1 MAKVKNKSE
10 SEDKAPKIDFEAS
23 IIEANYYRD
32 NPFLPSKNTVIA
44 YTEDMVKEIA
54 KCKKDIIYFAQN
66 YFTIVNLDRGKEI
79 VKLYPVQ
86 KKILKQMVDNNRV
99 VLVSSRQMGKA
110 LGLDTPIPTPNGF
123 TTMGQLKD
131 NDEVYDEN
139 GNICHVVKAHDVLY
153 GRKCYKVTFDNGEE
167 IIADAEHLWFT
178 QTKSDRHRGSNGAV
192 RTTEEIKNT
201 LCSTTNEPNHRIPKA
216 KGVAGKHKDLP
227 IDPYLLGYWLGDG
240 SSADARLTIGK
251 LDFDEVFKL
260 LNPKEYSIYEDKN
273 KNFMLNIKGGLKTL
287 LRTNNL
293 QNNKHIP
300 EEYLLA
306 SYEQR
311 LELLKGLMDTDGHVE
326 GFGRISSFCS
336 SNIKLFED
344 VKKLVLSLGIKIHTR
359 VKKAKKITHN
369 DANILWFSPNEH
381 VFKIRRK
388 YEKQVFPLKNYKTQF
403 LYIKKIE
410 DVESVPVRCI
420 TVDSPNSLYLCGNT
434 YIPTHNTTMFSIFAL
449 WYTTFFNDKTILIV
463 ANKEKTATEIL
474 SRVRTAFELL
484 PAFLKPAIKEWQK
497 QSIEFINGSKIL
509 ITSSSSTAGRSA
521 SCNVLL
527 IDECAHLLD
536 HQADDFFTSVLP
548 VISSSKNTKIFLAS
562 TPNGC
567 SNYFYRT
574 FKQATETKGGGGWT
588 YARVPWYDIPGRDA
602 KWKEIALADVN
613 YNMEK
618 FRQEY
623 ECDFL
628 ETSES
633 AIDPELLVELT
644 ENIHDPEILNTPE
657 YKVWEKPDRRKI
669 YTIGCDVSDGVGGCA
684 SCIQVFDVTD
694 LKDIKQVACYNN
706 RYIDTTSFASK
717 IHEIAKQWGKPWLM
731 IEKNA
736 MGHEVITLLSS
747 KPYNYERIL
756 GYSDREKEDTI
767 KPGIMS
773 STNTK
778 YTAVSNMRYWINTS
792 RTVTLRD
799 KETLSEMR
807 TFTKQDNGTW
817 KKKRG
822 EGIFDDRV
830 MATCWAIFP
839 LVTSI
844 ANKIYDVVEFGN
856 DGKPTKVT
864 NTFFED
870 LEDSDFNM
878 ANLRADVFRDE
889 DDGFIGGMIPYRTNP
904 NLNEGIEDLMMSGWS
919 LQ

>member
-1 MAKVKNKSE
+1 MAKVKNKSD

-54 KCKKDIIYFAQN
+54 RCKKDIIYFAQN

-79 VKLYPVQ
+79 VKLYQVQ

-99 VLVSSRQMGKA
+99 VIVSSRQMGKA

-139 GNICHVVKAHDVLY
+139 GSICHVVKAHDVLY

-167 IIADAEHLWFT
+167 IVADAEHLWRTITDGEESVKTTQKIKDTFALNHKLLITHDFT
-178 QTKSDRHRGSNGAV
+178 DSFGTYV
-192 RTTEEIKNT
+192 RFESIEEI
-201 LCSTTNEPNHRIPKA
+201 
-216 KGVAGKHKDLP
+216 
-227 IDPYLLGYWLGDG
+227 
-240 SSADARLTIGK
+240 
-251 LDFDEVFKL
+251 
-260 LNPKEYSIYEDKN
+260 
-273 KNFMLNIKGGLKTL
+273 
-287 LRTNNL
+287 
-293 QNNKHIP
+293 
-300 EEYLLA
+300 
-306 SYEQR
+306 
-311 LELLKGLMDTDGHVE
+311 
-326 GFGRISSFCS
+326 
-336 SNIKLFED
+336 
-344 VKKLVLSLGIKIHTR
+344 
-359 VKKAKKITHN
+359 
-369 DANILWFSPNEH
+369 
-381 VFKIRRK
+381 
-388 YEKQVFPLKNYKTQF
+388 
-403 LYIKKIE
+403 
-410 DVESVPVRCI
+410 ESVPVRCI

-449 WYTTFFNDKTILIV
+449 WYTSFFNDKTILIV

-536 HQADDFFTSVLP
+536 HQADEFFTSVLP
-548 VISSSKNTKIFLAS
+548 VISSSKNTKLFLAS
-562 TPNGC
+562 TPNGQQG
-567 SNYFYRT
+567 YFYRT
-574 FKQATETKGGGGWT
+574 YKQATEVKGGCGWT
-588 YARVPWYDIPGRDA
+588 YAKVPWYDIPGRDA

-613 YNMEK
+613 YNMAK
-618 FRQEY
+618 FKQEY
-623 ECDFL
+623 ECDFH
-628 ETSES
+628 ESSES
-633 AIDPELLVELT
+633 AIDPQLLAELT
-644 ENIHDPEILNTPE
+644 ENLQEPEILNTPE

-669 YTIGCDVSDGVGGCA
+669 YSIGCDVSDGVGGCA
-684 SCIQVFDVTD
+684 SCIQVFDITD
-694 LKDIKQVACYNN
+694 LRDIKQVACFND

-736 MGHEVITLLSS
+736 MGHEIISLLSN

-756 GYSDREKEDTI
+756 GYNDKDKENTI

-778 YTAVSNMRYWINTS
+778 YISVSNMRYWINTS
-792 RTVTLRD
+792 RTVTIRD
-799 KETLSEMR
+799 KDTLSEMR
-807 TFTKQDNGTW
+807 TFTKQENGTW
-817 KKKRG
+817 KKRKG
-822 EGIFDDRV
+822 EGIYDDRV
-830 MATCWAIFP
+830 MATCWALFP

-844 ANKIYDVVEFGN
+844 ANKIYDVVEFGS

-864 NTFFED
+864 NTYFED

-878 ANLRADVFRDE
+878 ANLKTDVFRDD

-904 NLNEGIEDLMMSGWS
+904 NLNEGVEDLMMSGWS